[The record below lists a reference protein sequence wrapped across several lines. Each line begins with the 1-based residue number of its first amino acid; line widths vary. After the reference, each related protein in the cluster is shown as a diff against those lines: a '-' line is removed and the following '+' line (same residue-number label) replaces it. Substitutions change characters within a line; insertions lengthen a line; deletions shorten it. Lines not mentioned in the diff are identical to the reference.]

1 MIREKFNEVFITSTN
16 DTIYDFEL
24 LNFSKNVVLK
34 YKKAIPRLF
43 RYSSADYYN
52 IRALETQSLYLTP
65 SGNMNDVFEG
75 LSCEISDEVIDGI
88 ENISDIAFLKSF
100 SEEKSSLLMW
110 AHYADNYSGMCV
122 EYDFSKLSETLLFHL
137 YPVYYSAKRSTSRHL
152 EWVIAE
158 HKDLKRINEEKYYPN
173 ECDWLKDIMSL
184 FLSKSM
190 SWAYEKEWRI
200 LVMYPQMHNEAQD
213 VEDELEEFYHIDSQ
227 QISVVDCVKAVYLGP
242 KMKRCIKE
250 HIKEICRDRL
260 GGIPVYSTRLSK
272 EKYALNYIQEE

>member
-100 SEEKSSLLMW
+100 
-110 AHYADNYSGMCV
+110 
-122 EYDFSKLSETLLFHL
+122 L
-137 YPVYYSAKRSTSRHL
+137 YICPGVWIWR
-152 EWVIAE
+152 
-158 HKDLKRINEEKYYPN
+158 YP
-173 ECDWLKDIMSL
+173 SP
-184 FLSKSM
+184 FL
-190 SWAYEKEWRI
+190 
-200 LVMYPQMHNEAQD
+200 H
-213 VEDELEEFYHIDSQ
+213 
-227 QISVVDCVKAVYLGP
+227 
-242 KMKRCIKE
+242 
-250 HIKEICRDRL
+250 
-260 GGIPVYSTRLSK
+260 
-272 EKYALNYIQEE
+272 